1 MDGRKTKEICERL
14 HTNDQTE
21 TDPILTLTRKVNN
34 SLHTV
39 ISMQKET
46 LDHRLPFLYK
56 KQMKRHLAFT
66 MIVNVCLKQIFFK
79 NQMFI

>member
-21 TDPILTLTRKVNN
+21 TDPILMLTRKVNN

-46 LDHRLPFLYK
+46 LDH
-56 KQMKRHLAFT
+56 
-66 MIVNVCLKQIFFK
+66 
-79 NQMFI
+79 